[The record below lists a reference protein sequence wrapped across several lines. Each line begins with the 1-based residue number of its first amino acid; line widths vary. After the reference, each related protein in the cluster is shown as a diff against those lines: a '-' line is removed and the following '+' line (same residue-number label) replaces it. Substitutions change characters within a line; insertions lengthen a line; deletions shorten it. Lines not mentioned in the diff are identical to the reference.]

1 MVNGASMVKMM
12 QSTILLCLVALASCR
27 RPDAEVNF
35 VPGAD
40 QIKGRLEIFKHYGEV
55 IIVGTLSGL
64 TEGLHGIH
72 VHEKGDL
79 SDGCRAAGGHFNP
92 FNRKHGA
99 PSDKERHVGDLGN
112 IVAGYDGVANVFI
125 RDAVISL
132 DPTSPAYISGLAIVI
147 HAGADD
153 LGRGG
158 NEDSLKTGNAGGRS
172 GCGIIHLTRQQV
184 FHVPPRPVQQVPQ
197 PVQQV
202 PQPVQQ
208 VPQQGYQVPQPVHQ
222 LPQPVQQVPQ
232 QGYQVPQ
239 PVHQLPQPVHQLPQP
254 GYQLPHSSYQLPQSG
269 YQQQ

>member
-12 QSTILLCLVALASCR
+12 QLTILLCLVALASCR

-125 RDAVISL
+125 PDAVISL

-172 GCGIIHLTRQQV
+172 GCGIIQLTRQQV
-184 FHVPPRPVQQVPQ
+184 FHLPPRPVQQVPQ

-202 PQPVQQ
+202 PR
-208 VPQQGYQVPQPVHQ
+208 QGYQM
-222 LPQPVQQVPQ
+222 
-232 QGYQVPQ
+232 
-239 PVHQLPQPVHQLPQP
+239 PQPVHQLPQP
-254 GYQLPHSSYQLPQSG
+254 GYQLPQRGYQLPQSSYQLPQSR